1 MGHTDMTRR
10 VRALILLALACALAP
25 PAAAQAASG
34 YPVVT
39 RVSPLKL
46 GVGDTLTISG
56 KNFVPGNLKN
66 VVLFQRPRARA
77 VFVRADKATR
87 TTLKVVI
94 PAKLLPFL
102 NQRAGKSVATRFAL
116 RILARRFGRSFTP
129 ARMSPVIG
137 PPGTGQTLPPP
148 PSAGNAGA
156 NGDCDHDGVPNSQEV
171 DMDNDLI
178 PNDVEAQIKTD
189 PCNPDTD
196 GDGVEDGFEYHS
208 ALDLNSGALPY
219 PGKRPYPN
227 PLDKGDA
234 GTDYDGDGLTQ
245 SEEYSAWSRFFAHD
259 LVDDKLVAY
268 SDGNQ
273 FTQGLQPVPPG
284 QAYLNTDSSCAL
296 CTGSAGLSDDELDA
310 DGDGIGNWDEIRGAF
325 DGSHA
330 KHIAYKPTLDWLD
343 PDTDGDTVPDGAD
356 DQDHD
361 DIANTTELVR
371 DDAGYKV
378 EHRFDSISG
387 NPMDPCSPDVNA
399 RGCPLHP
406 EN

>member
-1 MGHTDMTRR
+1 MTRR
-10 VRALILLALACALAP
+10 VRALILLAIACVLAV
-25 PAAAQAASG
+25 PAAAQAAST

-46 GVGDTLTISG
+46 GIGDTLTIRG
-56 KNFVPGNLKN
+56 KHFVPGNFKN
-66 VVLFQRPRARA
+66 TVLFQRVRARA

-87 TTLKVVI
+87 TVIKLRI

-102 NQRAGKSVATRFAL
+102 SQRGGKAVDTRFRL
-116 RILARRFGRSFTP
+116 RILARRFGLSFTSL
-129 ARMSPVIG
+129 RMSPVIG

-148 PSAGNAGA
+148 PTGGNAGPT
-156 NGDCDHDGVPNSQEV
+156 GDCDHDGIPNSQES

-178 PNDVEAQIKTD
+178 PNDLEVQIKTD

-196 GDGVEDGFEYHS
+196 NDGIEDGFEYHS
-208 ALDLNSGALPY
+208 ALDLNSRALPY

-227 PLDKGDA
+227 PLDGSDA

-245 SEEYSAWSRFFAHD
+245 MEEFSAWSRYYAHD
-259 LVDDKLVAY
+259 LVDGKLAAY

-284 QAYLNTDSSCAL
+284 EGYLNTDSSCTL
-296 CTGSAGLSDDELDA
+296 CTGSAGLSDDELDV
-310 DGDGIGNWDEIRGAF
+310 DGDGLGNWDEIRGAF
-325 DGSHA
+325 DSTNA

-361 DIANTTELVR
+361 DITNAAELVR
-371 DDAGYKV
+371 NDAGYHV
-378 EHRFDSISG
+378 AHRFDNITG
-387 NPMDPCSPDVNA
+387 NPMDPCDPDPDS